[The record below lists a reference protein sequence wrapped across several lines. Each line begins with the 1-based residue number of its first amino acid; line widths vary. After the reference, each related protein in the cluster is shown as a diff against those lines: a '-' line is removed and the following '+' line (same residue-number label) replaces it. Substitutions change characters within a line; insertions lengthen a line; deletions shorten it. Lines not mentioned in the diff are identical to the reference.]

1 MNLNMKKKRK
11 RWNVLFHFNYTRT
24 KRSRKFKRKEFWYWT
39 KIFDSKNNK
48 KISKNK
54 LMDDYVKVV
63 NIIKNHLELDRY

>member
-1 MNLNMKKKRK
+1 M
-11 RWNVLFHFNYTRT
+11 NVLFTSIIRT

-48 KISKNK
+48 ISKNK

-63 NIIKNHLELDRY
+63 NIIKNHLELEDITR